1 MFCVFNLFMFALKN
15 IKINLP
21 KPKPFQMKK
30 NITLLLFIVYVTINA
45 QTSTVTYVPSTGV
58 FSNPERGFFK
68 HSSAHA
74 GTYNPLDQSF
84 ITDFRL
90 NDNIT
95 LLYRNFRLNDFINS
109 TISDSYLTNMQNDFN
124 KLRNAGLKCIIRFTY
139 SDDDTL
145 AQTDATKATMLSH
158 ILQLKP
164 LLIANSDII
173 AVIQAGFIGAW
184 GEWYSTSQAEFG
196 GYGYNQT
203 DLTSTNIQHRKDI
216 LNAILSAL
224 PSNRS
229 VQVRYPAF
237 KRDAYSTAP
246 LTSFP
251 TSGPLARIGHH
262 NDCFLANDTD
272 YGTYD
277 NTSIEYPYLDQDTK
291 FVPMGGETCLLNSPR
306 SDCSTAEFEMK
317 KFHWSFLNADY
328 YPDVI
333 TAFQT
338 DNCYSDIQKKLG
350 YRFEFTSATFPQAI
364 SIGSLLP
371 VTIKLKNQGYAAPF
385 NERKVYLILK
395 NITTNEIFSALI
407 NSDPRTWLGPNEITI
422 TQNII
427 LPTNLKRGSYKLYL
441 SLPDSAPSI
450 ANRPEYAIRFAN
462 ENVWE
467 STTGY
472 NNLNFTLNVTQALG
486 IGDNSKLNM
495 TIYPVPANKE
505 LAIELENINEY
516 KITIYNSIG
525 QNIEVNTENSELN
538 KMTLNTTS
546 MSDGLYFIEFLKGTT
561 RDVRKII
568 IEH

>member
-1 MFCVFNLFMFALKN
+1 
-15 IKINLP
+15 
-21 KPKPFQMKK
+21 MKK
-30 NITLLLFIVYVTINA
+30 IIFLLLFVLSSTIYS
-45 QTSTVTYVPSTGV
+45 QTSTVTYVPS
-58 FSNPERGFFK
+58 SAAIANPERGFYK

-90 NDNIT
+90 NNNIT
-95 LLYRNFRLNDFINS
+95 LLYRNFRLNDFIN
-109 TISDSYLTNMQNDFN
+109 TPISDSYLTNIQNDFN

-139 SDDDTL
+139 SDDDSL
-145 AQTDATKATMLSH
+145 AQMDATKATMLSH

-173 AVIQAGFIGAW
+173 AVMQAGFIGAW

-203 DLTSTNIQHRKDI
+203 DLTSANIQHRKDL

-224 PSNRS
+224 PSNRA

-237 KRDAYSTAP
+237 KKDAYSSTA

-251 TSGPLARIGHH
+251 TSGSLGRIGHH
-262 NDCFLANDTD
+262 NDCFLATDTD

-277 NTSIEYPYLDQDTK
+277 DTTIEYPYLAQDTK
-291 FVPMGGETCLLNSPR
+291 YVPMGGETCLLNSPR
-306 SDCSTAEFEMK
+306 TDCPTAEYEMT
-317 KFHWSFLNADY
+317 KFHWSYLNADY

-333 TAFQT
+333 EAFQT
-338 DNCYSDIQKKLG
+338 DNCYSEIQKNLG
-350 YRFEFTSATFPQAI
+350 YRFVFNSATFPQAI
-364 SIGSLLP
+364 PLGSALP
-371 VTIKLKNQGYAAPF
+371 LTIKFINKGYAAPF
-385 NERKVYLILK
+385 NERKAYLILK
-395 NITTNEIFSALI
+395 NITTNEIYSALI
-407 NSDPRTWLGPNEITI
+407 NSDPRTWLGPNEITLS
-422 TQNII
+422 QNII
-427 LPTNLKRGSYKLYL
+427 LPSNIKRGTYKLYL

-472 NNLNFTLNVTQALG
+472 NNLNYTLTISPALG
-486 IGDNSKLNM
+486 VDDNSKLNM
-495 TIYPVPANKE
+495 SIYPVPANSE
-505 LAIELENINEY
+505 IAIELENINEY
-516 KITIYNSIG
+516 KLTIFNSIG
-525 QNIEVNTENSELN
+525 QNIEVITKTLDPN

-546 MSDGLYFIEFLKGTT
+546 MSDGIYFIEFLKGTT
-561 RDVRKII
+561 KDIRKII
-568 IEH
+568 IKH